1 MQPQF
6 LELVEVRLEL
16 HDPLVGA
23 VNVKP
28 LCTAGYVNPFFFHE
42 DAVDDVALD
51 EAFLFD
57 EEVGVLERTR
67 MRVKLQMGR
76 EANSA
81 AFADYIDPLLE
92 RIVQEVRVGGRIG
105 DRG

>member
-57 EEVGVLERTR
+57 EEVGVLER
-67 MRVKLQMGR
+67 KMGR